1 MSIQFRSRVKSVKD
15 FGSDLKQIGLCCYTD
30 GTSESLSFYECFTT
44 NGTFL
49 IGENIEC
56 PQQGQQGNCFACTY
70 LTQAQKAQVIDDS
83 SILDSNPT
91 WGTATVTQCE
101 CARVGGVFHPTNP
114 NNVNGRDARIPQ
126 SCCYFAYDTFGF
138 PIGITCENVCSEKE
152 CSLKGITSN
161 DGFLLNT
168 PIYNASSTCLDNNCT
183 QGNLTQFMYDQM
195 ASGKAS
201 TTTAK
206 SGVCYKLT
214 KSNDE
219 FNYNCSLTFKPNC
232 TGYWIPSDYKNNKNL
247 LCDSLYTPT
256 APTII
261 EGRKLEPQFM
271 SESQFNLLGLTTG
284 DEYHGGI
291 YIGKFIPNSATSKV
305 YGSLNFS
312 AATEK
317 HYNETSPKGEYSK
330 WALIVHKTNYFVPF
344 HKKEEAQ
351 YINRTSLSDGFYNC
365 YGNKLDFYGYK
376 SSLLNSIVGQIRSGF
391 ADYYIPSI
399 IELYYLAN
407 KLRTNSSLYTTLG
420 INSKLFS
427 SSFFFEDI
435 TTSKTLQSNFN
446 GTSFIYGQEL
456 ANNSSFGKTILVPT
470 TSTSHLRLFRKVILT

>member
-49 IGENIEC
+49 IGENVEC

-70 LTQAQKAQVIDDS
+70 LTQAQKAQVIEDS
-83 SILDSNPT
+83 SILIGNLT

-126 SCCYFAYDTFGF
+126 SCCYFAYDASGF

-152 CSLKGITSN
+152 CSLKGITFN
-161 DGFLLNT
+161 DGTLKNT
-168 PIYNASSTCLDNNCT
+168 PVYNATETCLTSNCSSS
-183 QGNLTQFMYDQM
+183 NLTNFLYTQM
-195 ASGKAS
+195 AIGAAS
-201 TTTAK
+201 TTTDSVGACFDLIQND
-206 SGVCYKLT
+206 SGYSYECNL
-214 KSNDE
+214 SLQSD
-219 FNYNCSLTFKPNC
+219 CS
-232 TGYWIPSDYKNNKNL
+232 GYWISQDLEEDGFVY
-247 LCDSLYTPT
+247 CDSIYAPTTPT
-256 APTII
+256 VV
-261 EGRKLEPQFM
+261 EGRSIEPEIM
-271 SESQFNLLGLTTG
+271 TEAAFNSLGLTAG

-291 YIGKFIPNSATSKV
+291 YIGKFTPNSATSKV

-351 YINRTSLSDGFYNC
+351 YITRTSLSDGFYNC

-376 SSLLNSIVGQIRSGF
+376 SSLLNSIVGQIRNGF

-470 TSTSHLRLFRKVILT
+470 TSTSYLRLFRKVILT